1 MTPVQ
6 LVRPPTDAIDQAAPA
21 AWPTT
26 NWLVV
31 APIVVVG
38 LGILVTVHVRWWR
51 ARRLSDSE
59 RAFRRLASAMR
70 LHTGFR
76 VLARELAEAH
86 GRATPA
92 ALLLSDTAF
101 REAASKLDPKP
112 GSARART
119 LHRWTDLRGG

>member
-6 LVRPPTDAIDQAAPA
+6 LVRSPTPPPPAPTP
-21 AWPTT
+21 WPTT

-31 APIVVVG
+31 APLVVIG
-38 LGILVTVHVRWWR
+38 LGILITAHIRWWR
-51 ARRLSDSE
+51 SRRYSDSE

-76 VLARELAEAH
+76 VLARELAAAH

-92 ALLLSDTAF
+92 AVLLSDTAF
-101 REAASKLDPKP
+101 REAASKLDPEP

-119 LHRWTDLRGG
+119 LQRWAAERGV